1 MEVNVHPDDVAKM
14 DQLKTM
20 SEYAIGEF
28 REARDLVKNLD
39 GRVLDLEQKV
49 TNLAKRVERVLVEAN
64 ALRARLGGGKA

>member
-49 TNLAKRVERVLVEAN
+49 ANLATRVERVLVEAN

>member
-1 MEVNVHPDDVAKM
+1 MHPDDVAKM